1 MTNTNCI
8 RSVPEFSSLNRGRK
22 IGLYGGSFNPA
33 HGGHLHVAHEALK
46 RLKLDEIWFLVS
58 PGNPLKSADG
68 MAPFS
73 ERLASLQSVVR
84 NRPNMRV
91 SDIENKLNTRYTAD
105 TVQAL
110 VKALPFTYFTWVMG
124 ADNLSTFDQW
134 HKWRCI
140 VETLPIAVFDRAGY
154 ASGGFASELA
164 RRYARFRTSPENFG
178 TARAP
183 TWTFVT
189 IPRHPGSATN
199 IRRQQGEN
207 WFAKNERKDT

>member
-1 MTNTNCI
+1 MTERRCI
-8 RSVPEFSSLNRGRK
+8 RSAPEFSSLNRGRK

-33 HGGHLHVAHEALK
+33 HAGHLHIAKEALK

-58 PGNPLKSADG
+58 PGNPLKAADG
-68 MAPFS
+68 MAPFAS
-73 ERLASLQSVVR
+73 RFKSLQAVIG

-91 SDIENKLNTRYTAD
+91 SDIETRMGTCYTAD

-110 VKALPFTYFTWVMG
+110 VKALPFTHFTWVMG
-124 ADNLSTFDQW
+124 ADNFPVFDRW
-134 HKWRCI
+134 YKWRD
-140 VETLPIAVFDRAGY
+140 VAETLPIAVFDRAEY
-154 ASGGFASELA
+154 ALSGFASELA
-164 RRYARFRTSPENFG
+164 RRYARYRTSPKNFG

-207 WFAKNERKDT
+207 WFAKNEGKDT